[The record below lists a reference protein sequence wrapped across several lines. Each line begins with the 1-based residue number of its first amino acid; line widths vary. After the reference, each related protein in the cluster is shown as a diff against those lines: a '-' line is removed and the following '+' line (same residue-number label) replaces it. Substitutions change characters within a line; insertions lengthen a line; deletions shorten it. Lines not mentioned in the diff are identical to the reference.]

1 MLGTEVFGSHQ
12 THSILDGIFEKRLR
26 IYKKK
31 KKKKK
36 KKILMSQRRFFCF
49 PELTFCVPET
59 PKRLFWQTL

>member
-36 KKILMSQRRFFCF
+36 KKDFNE
-49 PELTFCVPET
+49 PEKIF
-59 PKRLFWQTL
+59 LFSWINLLCSRNP

>member
-36 KKILMSQRRFFCF
+36 KKDFNE
-49 PELTFCVPET
+49 PEKIF
-59 PKRLFWQTL
+59 LFS